1 MNTELY
7 IARRILPHKDTA
19 NISKPIVNI
28 AIIAIALGLAVMIV
42 SVSVIIGFK
51 TTISDKIFGFSSH
64 IQIVNFDT
72 NTSYESVPIRVDSI
86 LLQSVANIPHVQH
99 IQTFATKPGI
109 IKVNN
114 AVKGIIVKGIDASFN
129 PSFFETHRVSGSMFP
144 IPDTLSDR
152 VLISKYIADLLQLQ
166 VGESFITTF
175 VPNES
180 GKRPRKRK
188 FVISGIYETNLQEID
203 TRFIL
208 ADMRHIQRLNNWQ
221 EHEISGYEI
230 FMDSHK
236 NLSKYKEQIQDEVG
250 YDIGPDV
257 QRLKVQTLQ
266 ETIPQIFDWLALL
279 DMNAWV
285 IILLMVLVAGM
296 NMITGLLVIIL
307 EKTSNIGVLKTI
319 GAETGKIQKIFLYVG
334 AMLISK
340 GLVWGNVIGISLCLA
355 QQYFKIIPLDPAT
368 YFMSYIPIFISI
380 PAIVALNVGTLVIT
394 LAMLLLPSLIIS
406 KISPT
411 QAVRFD

>member
-7 IARRILPHKDTA
+7 IAKRILPHKDTA

-51 TTISDKIFGFSSH
+51 STISDKIFGFSSH

-72 NTSYESVPIRVDSI
+72 NTSYESVPIRKDSI
-86 LLQSVANIPHVQH
+86 LLQSLTALPDVEH

-109 IKVNN
+109 IKVNK
-114 AVKGIIVKGIDASFN
+114 AVKGIIVKGIDKSFN
-129 PSFFETHRVSGSMFP
+129 PDFFEKHKVEGSLFT
-144 IPDTLSDR
+144 IPDTLTNM
-152 VLISKYIADLLQLQ
+152 VLISKHIADLLQLH

-203 TRFIL
+203 SRFIL
-208 ADMRHIQRLNNWQ
+208 ADIRHIQSLNNWK
-221 EHEISGYEI
+221 EYEISGYEV
-230 FMDSHK
+230 FLKSHK
-236 NLSKYKEQIQDEVG
+236 QLQKHKDIIQNEVG
-250 YDIGPDV
+250 YDIGPDT
-257 QRLKVQTLQ
+257 QRLKVQTMQ

-285 IILLMVLVAGM
+285 IIILMLLVAGM
-296 NMITGLLVIIL
+296 NMIIGLLVIIL
-307 EKTSNIGVLKTI
+307 EKTTSIGVLKTL
-319 GAETGKIQKIFLYVG
+319 GANNNQIQKVFLHVG
-334 AMLISK
+334 SMLISK
-340 GLVWGNVIGISLCLA
+340 GLLWGNIIGISICLL
-355 QQYFKIIPLDPAT
+355 QLHFRIIPLDPAT
-368 YFMSYIPIFISI
+368 YFMSYIPIYISI
-380 PAIVALNVGTLVIT
+380 PAILALNIGTLILTMV
-394 LAMLLLPSLIIS
+394 MLILPSLLIS
-406 KISPT
+406 KISPAE
-411 QAVRFD
+411 AVRFD